1 MEPSKSINPYL
12 TEIIEIKGKSYK
24 EVWDLQLSYLNEIV
38 ESKKNNTFVSNKLL
52 FVEHNP
58 VFTLGKSGKEN
69 NLLVN
74 EEFLTNKGIELFR
87 IERGGDI
94 TFHGP
99 GQWVVYPI
107 FDLEKFNIG
116 LRQYIENL
124 EQILVNTCA
133 EYGIASK
140 QIEGLTGVWVENI
153 QDNPS
158 LKKIAAI
165 GVKSTRFVTM
175 HGFALNVN
183 TDLSFFELMNPCG
196 ITDKGITSLSK
207 ETNKSIP
214 LMEVQESLF
223 SSFKKT
229 FKLDYLAR
237 VY

>member
-1 MEPSKSINPYL
+1 MEPSKSINPRT

-24 EVWDLQLSYLNEIV
+24 EVWDIQLSYLNEIV
-38 ESKKNNTFVSNKLL
+38 ESKRNNTFVTNKLL

-58 VFTLGKSGKEN
+58 VFTLGKSGDSA
-69 NLLVN
+69 NLLISEAV
-74 EEFLTNKGIELFR
+74 LKDKGIELFH

-107 FDLEKFNIG
+107 FDLEKFNLG

-124 EQILVNTCA
+124 EQIIMNTC
-133 EYGIASK
+133 EQFGIKGK
-140 QIEGLTGVWVENI
+140 QIEGLTGVWVENK
-153 QDNPS
+153 QQVPS

-165 GVKSTRFVTM
+165 GVKSKKFVTM

-196 ITDKGITSLSK
+196 ITDKGVTTIFK
-207 ETNKSIP
+207 ESNKI
-214 LMEVQESLF
+214 MAFDEVKKTILLA
-223 SSFKKT
+223 FKKT
-229 FKLDYLAR
+229 FDLSLMSN
-237 VY
+237 

>member
-24 EVWDLQLSYLNEIV
+24 EVLDLQLSYLNEIV
-38 ESKKNNTFVSNKLL
+38 ESKKDNTFVSNKLL

-74 EEFLTNKGIELFR
+74 KDFLKDKGIELFR

-107 FDLEKFNIG
+107 FDLEKLKIG

-124 EQILVNTCA
+124 EQLLINTCA
-133 EYGIASK
+133 EHGVTSK

-153 QDNPS
+153 LDNPS

-165 GVKSTRFVTM
+165 GVKTTRFVTM

-183 TDLSFFELMNPCG
+183 TDLGFFELMNPCG
-196 ITDKGITSLSK
+196 IKDKGVTSLSK
-207 ETNKSIP
+207 ETNKSISFI
-214 LMEVQESLF
+214 EVQESLF
-223 SSFKKT
+223 SSFKRT
-229 FKLDYLAR
+229 FRLNYLSS
-237 VY
+237 

>member
-1 MEPSKSINPYL
+1 MEPSKSINPFL
-12 TEIIEIKGKSYK
+12 TEVIEIKGKSYK

-52 FVEHNP
+52 FVEHKP

-74 EEFLTNKGIELFR
+74 EKYLESKGIELFK

-116 LRQYIENL
+116 LRQYIEHL
-124 EQILVNTCA
+124 EQILLTTCVQ
-133 EYGIASK
+133 YGIIAK

-153 QDNPS
+153 LEKPS

-183 TDLSFFELMNPCG
+183 TELSFFELMNPCG
-196 ITDKGITSLSK
+196 IKDKGVTSISK

-214 LMEVQESLF
+214 LIEVQESLL
-223 SSFKKT
+223 SSFKEI
-229 FKLDYLAR
+229 FKLDYLSS
-237 VY
+237 